1 MKVSVPFVLGEKL
14 NISSLDVVLHHFGIS
29 KRKLIEIQEDKMKNE
44 DTYTSQKVRNQFT
57 AYLLSQVKGRRR
69 DYFKKLIQI
78 SNEEEPTDDFS
89 LLKLESTVEEDVAN
103 KRKEELLL
111 KEAEGIYPKWNE
123 MTDKRLMD
131 ALGTLR
137 EDERRL
143 IYQHVFEELTFDEMS
158 QQNEMPSQ
166 RIKSIYYY
174 AIQKIRKLMDKG
186 GDEREF

>member
-1 MKVSVPFVLGEKL
+1 MNASVPFVLGGKL
-14 NISSLDVVLHHFGIS
+14 NISSFDVVLHHFGIS
-29 KRKLIEIQEDKMKNE
+29 KHKQSEILEDKMKNE

-57 AYLLSQVKGRRR
+57 AYLLSQVKGKRR

-78 SNEEEPTDDFS
+78 SHEEEPTDDFS

-111 KEAEGIYPKWNE
+111 KEADGIYPKWNE
-123 MTDKRLMD
+123 MTDRRLMD

-158 QQNEMPSQ
+158 QQNGMPCQ
-166 RIKSIYYY
+166 RIKSVYYY
-174 AIQKIRKLMDKG
+174 AIQKIRKLMG
-186 GDEREF
+186 GDKREF